1 MGEAD
6 YIIYL
11 SKDYTDRY
19 RHYHRIERGKVREFR
34 IQYEALIE
42 GHWYAI
48 VRYDTAHG
56 RPHKDLM
63 HPDGSQTK
71 EGFFGYTPNAVL
83 TYGERDIKRNWQ
95 RYRAQYEKEMRQ

>member
-1 MGEAD
+1 M
-6 YIIYL
+6 
-11 SKDYTDRY
+11 
-19 RHYHRIERGKVREFR
+19 REFR

-42 GHWYAI
+42 GHWHAI

-63 HPDGSQTK
+63 HPDGSETK
-71 EGFFGYTPNAVL
+71 EHFFGYTPAEVL

-95 RYRAQYEKEMRQ
+95 RYRAQYEREMRQ